1 MSVVR
6 GQLMSTAQEQR
17 FTEIY
22 VTHYADVLG
31 YLLRRMSRVDAE
43 DAASDV
49 LTVVWRRLNEVPY
62 GIETLP
68 WLYGVA
74 LRGLSDQRRAK
85 RRRNL
90 LSRFGTFVA
99 RSGETGELIGVGGD
113 AEDSLVGAL
122 NTLKVRDREILLLN
136 AWEELTAS
144 EIAMLFKIS
153 SAAAE
158 KRLTRAKNR
167 LATALLSGASR
178 TATTRSSE
186 STEGSRA

>member
-1 MSVVR
+1 
-6 GQLMSTAQEQR
+6 MSTAQEQR

-31 YLLRRMSRVDAE
+31 YLLRRTPRVDAE

-49 LTVVWRRLNEVPY
+49 FTVVWRRLNEVPY
-62 GIETLP
+62 GIEALP

-74 LRGLSDQRRAK
+74 ARVLTNQRRAK
-85 RRRNL
+85 RRRRNL

-99 RSGETGELIGVGGD
+99 PPGEAGELVGAGGD
-113 AEDSLVGAL
+113 ARDLLVAAL

-144 EIAMLFKIS
+144 QIAMRFKIS

-167 LATALLSGASR
+167 LATALVSIEPR
-178 TATTRSSE
+178 TATTRISE
-186 STEGSRA
+186 STEG